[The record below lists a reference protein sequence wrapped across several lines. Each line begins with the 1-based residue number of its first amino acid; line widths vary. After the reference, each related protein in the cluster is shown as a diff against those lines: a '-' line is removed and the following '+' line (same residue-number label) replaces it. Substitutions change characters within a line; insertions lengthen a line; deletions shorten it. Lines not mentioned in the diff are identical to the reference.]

1 MIGVALYLGVS
12 ILIGGICCFFG
23 KKLYFPV
30 LAAVIFFSVSGQ
42 IATNGQGNRITVAA
56 LVIGAVTAWLAVSL
70 YKLGVFL
77 LGALLGAGLG
87 VMVLGIFRGDDFPHY
102 WLLVVLLMLLAGA
115 CALRW
120 NGLFIMLSTA
130 YRGAEMMAL
139 PLCVLLT
146 EFSRVRETASGERG
160 LSPMLELHTYLNGP
174 FAVRHETLVFGAV
187 ALITVAGFWYQKKTA
202 GNE

>member
-1 MIGVALYLGVS
+1 MIGVALYFGVS

-42 IATNGQGNRITVAA
+42 IATNGEGNRITVAA

-87 VMVLGIFRGDDFPHY
+87 VMVLGIFHGDDFPIIGCWWFY
-102 WLLVVLLMLLAGA
+102 SCFWRVSMPCGGTACLL
-115 CALRW
+115 CCPPP
-120 NGLFIMLSTA
+120 I
-130 YRGAEMMAL
+130 
-139 PLCVLLT
+139 
-146 EFSRVRETASGERG
+146 GER
-160 LSPMLELHTYLNGP
+160 
-174 FAVRHETLVFGAV
+174 
-187 ALITVAGFWYQKKTA
+187 K
-202 GNE
+202 